1 MISPASSEAPR
12 DRLFGLDA
20 EKLLSVLEEE
30 KSPMPRIPGWTITG
44 IAGRGGFGIVWR
56 GHRDSD
62 GVLAAI
68 KVAPATE
75 PDLIERLEEEIG
87 VLRALRHPHIVRLLD
102 SGIADDIEGG
112 LYLCMEFVDGHEL
125 HHEIPAHGFPPE
137 TAYRKFVDVCDAVA
151 YAHANGVIHRDL
163 KPSNIL
169 VDAEGHIKVAD
180 FGLAMPVHKRVH
192 QFSLTMAGVIAGT
205 PEYLPPEAYLP
216 GYQPTETTDVYALG
230 VILYDMLMGTPPRGA
245 WQTVSSLRRVDVRMD
260 PLIRRALEPDP
271 SARWPT
277 VAAMRQAFDAITQ
290 SAPRFSGTPLL
301 SFPVRVIDLC
311 WSLLGLWALVAAF
324 SSFLRLRKSSFS
336 LPFDLIG
343 KHSDLIGG
351 YHAVFVLLF
360 PAFFLGIWQMIRL
373 WRFRRVPMREA
384 LPSPG
389 GLRLGHGRHAAVM
402 VALCQICCLWLPF
415 LLTLIIFVDSCT
427 HWLTPADPAWK
438 RALAVVSWT
447 DNAITSPWTY
457 PGFEGRFWLID
468 SYGPPGH
475 PLARQVDRIGFTP
488 LAFPLLMT
496 LGALSVGFAMGSTVL
511 IAIRNWA
518 QRRLPLRAT
527 VMLAVCLTTAWT
539 LSAPA
544 LAFLRPIPAEE
555 LMKQDGSWIDNHMS
569 LHMQDFSRFL
579 LGERESIKPRRPA
592 RHWTECYAAQ
602 VEYRDHGMIS
612 REEVERR
619 ALRDLPEFSRRD
631 TQVLQIGVT
640 WDAQS
645 GAFALMARAI
655 QSFDGPVTQGRG
667 HFDETTLFLEGFIHT
682 DGTTIIHKETIHRN
696 RLHATEVKPIS
707 HEMAMAWA
715 MQLSTACREQRP
727 EAAQKDLDSLFLAL
741 PISTEYKANG
751 WIRTV
756 PSADS
761 GLIAQIRDELEFHG
775 PEDLV
780 ITRTHAGGRTRI
792 LLRLRNGRDVS
803 SRWLTADLIP
813 HDGSCRCVKLF
824 LTALR

>member
-402 VALCQICCLWLPF
+402 VALGQVFCLWLPA
-415 LLTLIIFVDSCT
+415 LLTLIMFLETCH
-427 HWLTPADPAWK
+427 HWLHPGDPAWV
-438 RALAVVSWT
+438 RGLAVVSWT
-447 DNAITSPWTY
+447 DKSISSPWTY

-488 LAFPLLMT
+488 LAFPLVMSIGAIAALCAMT
-496 LGALSVGFAMGSTVL
+496 LTLVIALLNWWQRRHFPRVTAMLLFCPGAAWLSVGPS
-511 IAIRNWA
+511 
-518 QRRLPLRAT
+518 
-527 VMLAVCLTTAWT
+527 LALYRQ
-539 LSAPA
+539 AP
-544 LAFLRPIPAEE
+544 PEE
-555 LMKQDGSWIDNHMS
+555 LRKRDGPWIDNHMT
-569 LHMQDFSRFL
+569 LHVQEL
-579 LGERESIKPRRPA
+579 AHYILGDRKTLKLKPPA
-592 RHWTECYAAQ
+592 RHWTDYYAEQ
-602 VEYRDHGMIS
+602 VEYRDHGRIA
-612 REEVERR
+612 RQEVETR
-619 ALRDLPEFSRRD
+619 ALQDLPEFSQRD
-631 TQVLQIGVT
+631 SHVLQRGVT

-645 GAFALMARAI
+645 GAFSVMARAI
-655 QSFDGPVTQGRG
+655 QSFDGPASQGRG
-667 HFDETTLFLEGFIHT
+667 SIDETTVYLQGFVHP
-682 DGTTIIHKETIHRN
+682 DGATVIHKETLHRH
-696 RLHATEVKPIS
+696 RLLETEVKPVS
-707 HEMAMAWA
+707 HDMAMKWA
-715 MQLSTACREQRP
+715 THFAIACRDTTP
-727 EAAQKDLDSLFLAL
+727 EAARGVLDPLFLAL
-741 PISTEYKANG
+741 PLSTEYKANG
-751 WIRTV
+751 WIRTL
-756 PSADS
+756 PSLDS
-761 GLIAQIRDELEFHG
+761 GLVAQVRDELQVNG
-775 PEDLV
+775 PDDV
-780 ITRTHAGGRTRI
+780 QVARTHAGGRTRI
-792 LLRLRNGRDVS
+792 RLRLRHLS
-803 SRWLTADLIP
+803 SEPERWLTADLV
-813 HDGSCRCVKLF
+813 HHGGTCRCVKLF
-824 LTALR
+824 LPSAP